1 MMFLYLLLLFGVGF
15 GFVMNVDGVV
25 FDYQDFYSKY
35 TRLEWENASEKQKKS
50 ILNDYVKRES
60 CAIDAKNK
68 GFVWDPFVVDRF
80 RVKKNQ
86 LLVNFTYEQQVARP
100 LIKEEI
106 FLLGLKNLRKEVF
119 LKHILISFNTTS
131 LSSPPS
137 RTKDEA
143 YNLSV
148 SIVDSL
154 QKDLGGF
161 GFLVEKH
168 SDDPSVQ
175 RNGGVLGWI
184 QWGRAPMPFQ
194 KSVWGLLPG
203 EVSNPILTD
212 YGYHVVV
219 VEQNRPSEFSFYDES
234 SYNQVVLAS
243 SIPFIK
249 EDLRAAS
256 LAYDKKEMERVG
268 LVFYRP
274 EIEVFLDEYLKYKNN
289 LELLGKNFI
298 DFTSLLTSLDRRF
311 LICSFLG
318 EDYGLLWFLSE
329 IKKLPPSKIPTF
341 TGVDGLIDFFKT
353 FILRDLALRKAKEVG
368 LDRELFFLRRLG
380 VEKNKIL
387 YDAYLKFLVNSVE
400 VDSSSVKQYFLM
412 NRDKKYVD
420 PEKVLVRQ
428 LRLKSKVL
436 ADSLFSVVE
445 KDPELFEGLVGLFSI
460 NRREVL
466 GLMEPFERGK
476 YNEMGDV
483 AFELSV
489 GQIAGPIENLDKSFS
504 IIRLEGKIDKQ
515 YLDVSRVYKRIESL
529 LIKEAQDNIKKT
541 TFDGYLNSRGLMF
554 GNEFKSFFN

>member
-1 MMFLYLLLLFGVGF
+1 MMVLFLFLFFGFGF
-15 GFVMNVDGVV
+15 GFVMNIDGVV

-35 TRLEWENASEKQKKS
+35 TRLEWESALEKQKKS

-60 CAIDAKNK
+60 CAIDAKNS
-68 GFVWDPFVVDRF
+68 GFSWDPFIVDRF

-86 LLVNFTYEQQVARP
+86 LLVNFTYEEQVARP
-100 LIKEEI
+100 LIKEDV
-106 FLLGLKNLRKEVF
+106 FLLGLKNLKKEVF
-119 LKHILISFNTTS
+119 LKHVLISFNTTS

-137 RTKDEA
+137 RTKGEA

-148 SIVDSL
+148 SLVDSL
-154 QKDLGGF
+154 QKDLSVF
-161 GFLVEKH
+161 DSLVKKH

-194 KSVWGLLPG
+194 KGAWELLPG
-203 EVSNPILTD
+203 ETSDPILTD

-249 EDLRAAS
+249 ENLRDAS
-256 LAYDKKEMERVG
+256 SAYDKKELDRAG
-268 LVFYRP
+268 AVFYRP
-274 EIEVFLDEYLKYKNN
+274 EIEVFLDEYLKYKND
-289 LELLGKNFI
+289 LEFLGKSFI
-298 DFTSLLTSLDRRF
+298 DFASLLASLDRRF
-311 LICSFLG
+311 LICSFFG

-341 TGVDGLIDFFKT
+341 TDVDGLVDFLKT
-353 FILRDLALRKAKEVG
+353 FILRDIALQRAKEGG
-368 LDRELFFLRRLG
+368 LDGELFFLRRLE

-387 YDAYLKFLVNSVE
+387 YDAYLKFLVNSVV

-412 NRDKKYVD
+412 NRDEKYID

-428 LRLKSKVL
+428 LRLESKTL
-436 ADSLFSVVE
+436 ADSLFSVFE
-445 KDPELFEGLVGLFSI
+445 KDPELFEGFVGLFSI
-460 NRREVL
+460 NRRDVF

-483 AFELSV
+483 AFGLSV
-489 GQIAGPIENLDKSFS
+489 GQIAGPIENLDKTFS
-504 IIRLEGKIDKQ
+504 IIRLEDKIDKQ
-515 YLDVSRVYKRIESL
+515 YLDIGRVYKRIESL
-529 LIKEAQDNIKKT
+529 LLKEAQDNIKKT
-541 TFDGYLNSRGLMF
+541 TFDGYLNNRGLVF
-554 GNEFKSFFN
+554 GHEFKSFFN